1 MFSIETFD
9 ELTSTNDYLKEHYA
23 QYKNKSVVRAL
34 TQSKGRGRFERVWE
48 STSDL
53 TFSILFKEAYP
64 QEIIAPLAVVK
75 ALEDFG
81 IDAMIKWPN
90 DVLVNEK
97 KLAGILIEKVYEG
110 NITVCE
116 IVGIG
121 VNLSEVPITL
131 KDKATYVLLDA
142 KGLLA
147 KILCAYDALMSE
159 NSQDVVALYQTK
171 NYLKGRKILLNGVL
185 WEVSNISK
193 DGYLQVCNKDV
204 VRYLKSEEVT
214 LQQVY

>member
-23 QYKNKSVVRAL
+23 KYHHNHVIRAL
-34 TQSKGRGRFERVWE
+34 NQTRGRGRFERVWE

-53 TFSILFKEAYP
+53 TFSILFKQTIP

-75 ALEDFG
+75 ALEKFG

-121 VNLSEVPITL
+121 INLCKIPDSL
-131 KDKATYVLLDA
+131 KDKACSVLLDA
-142 KGLLA
+142 KELLD
-147 KILCAYDALMSE
+147 KILCAYEELIHEHPQNML
-159 NSQDVVALYQTK
+159 ALYETK
-171 NYLKGRKILLNGVL
+171 NYLKGRKIILNGVL
-185 WEVSNISK
+185 WEVININK
-193 DGYLQVCNKDV
+193 DGFLQIRNGDNEH
-204 VRYLKSEEVT
+204 YLKSEEVT